1 MDELIY
7 EITCKLDINKD
18 NNSNEDILNNKDY
31 LVLHP
36 PMITRQ
42 LQIEESYKKSSSG
55 IANKIENLHENDFIL
70 KRNKPIESSHFNL
83 EKTMGLRRK
92 TKKN

>member
-1 MDELIY
+1 MQE
-7 EITCKLDINKD
+7 
-18 NNSNEDILNNKDY
+18 NNYVWVTFINNKDY

-42 LQIEESYKKSSSG
+42 LQIEESYKKSSNG
-55 IANKIENLHENDFIL
+55 IVNKIEIFQENDLSL
-70 KRNKPIESSHFNL
+70 KRSTPVDSNNFNL

-92 TKKN
+92 VKKFETN